1 MASEKS
7 IFSLSSEDKDSRNRQ
22 YAGLYDSNG
31 NIRMSWDKL
40 IKEKY
45 INITSDGVLASA
57 HGQEFSESEKLFDD
71 CTLIIPQ
78 ESMYLADG
86 LPASP
91 VEITVISDSAFLS
104 LPIKNVIIP
113 NSISEIGDGAFYECD
128 KLEHVY
134 TDYQKSG
141 LTRIGKMAF
150 GDTPSLNE
158 TIHPKSLISI
168 GESAYEHS
176 GIKHADISELRVGD
190 YAFKDCYQ
198 LETIHINN
206 ENVEYKDPVPANT
219 FIGADH
225 VKYYYGKC
233 F

>member
-86 LPASP
+86 LP
-91 VEITVISDSAFLS
+91 DLS
-104 LPIKNVIIP
+104 MQGSTKK
-113 NSISEIGDGAFYECD
+113 YE
-128 KLEHVY
+128 
-134 TDYQKSG
+134 
-141 LTRIGKMAF
+141 
-150 GDTPSLNE
+150 
-158 TIHPKSLISI
+158 
-168 GESAYEHS
+168 
-176 GIKHADISELRVGD
+176 
-190 YAFKDCYQ
+190 
-198 LETIHINN
+198 
-206 ENVEYKDPVPANT
+206 
-219 FIGADH
+219 
-225 VKYYYGKC
+225 
-233 F
+233 